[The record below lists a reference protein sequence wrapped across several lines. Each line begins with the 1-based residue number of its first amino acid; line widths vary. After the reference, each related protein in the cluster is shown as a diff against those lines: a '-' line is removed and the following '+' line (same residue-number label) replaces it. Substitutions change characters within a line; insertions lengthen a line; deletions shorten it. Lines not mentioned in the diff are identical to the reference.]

1 MEVQGCWW
9 PSNYLKVNSMNQ
21 EKSIDPIEFRN
32 ALGAFATGV
41 TVVTTNCN
49 EVGRVGLTANS
60 FNSVSLDPPMVLWSL
75 AKTSKALKFFTDAE
89 RFCVNILAADQ
100 VSISNHFASKILDK
114 FSTIAYKDGVLGTP
128 VIDDCSASFECK
140 TVFTYEG
147 GDHLIFVGEVVNF
160 IKTDKKALLYHAGRY
175 AVSEPHPIT
184 APKNEDSPSK
194 SKGFVDDYLD
204 YLLAKS
210 THKFEASFQQHL
222 DRRDIEKFQWR
233 TLVTIADYDGITLE
247 ELMAI
252 VLLEQDKQ
260 LELVHSLIESGFIHS
275 TEGLPLRYHLEKK
288 GEQEVIQLLAA
299 AKAHE
304 ADALGNFN
312 LDESR
317 TLKALL
323 KRLL

>member
-1 MEVQGCWW
+1 
-9 PSNYLKVNSMNQ
+9 MNQ
-21 EKSIDPIEFRN
+21 EKTIDPIEFRN

-41 TVVTTNCN
+41 TVVTTKCE

-75 AKTSKALKFFTDAE
+75 AKTSKALTFFTDAK

-100 VSISNHFASKILDK
+100 VSVSNHFASKTLDK
-114 FSTIAYKDGVLGTP
+114 FSTTAYKDGVLGTP

-184 APKNEDSPSK
+184 ASQKEDSPTK
-194 SKGFVDDYLD
+194 NKGFVDDYLD
-204 YLLAKS
+204 YLLAKA
-210 THKFEASFQQHL
+210 THKFEESFQQHL
-222 DRRDIEKFQWR
+222 DRRDIQKLQWR

-247 ELMAI
+247 ELMPI
-252 VLLEQDKQ
+252 VLLGHDKQ
-260 LELVHSLIESGFIHS
+260 LTLVNSMIDAGFICRVGS
-275 TEGLPLRYHLEKK
+275 KPETYVLDKK

-304 ADALGNFN
+304 ADALGNFS

>member
-1 MEVQGCWW
+1 M
-9 PSNYLKVNSMNQ
+9 SA
-21 EKSIDPIEFRN
+21 EKNIDPIEFRN

-41 TVVTTNCN
+41 TVVTTRCSK
-49 EVGRVGLTANS
+49 VGRVGLTANS

-75 AKTSKALKFFTDAE
+75 AKTSNALGFFTDAGC
-89 RFCVNILAADQ
+89 FCVNILAADQ
-100 VSISNHFASKILDK
+100 VSISNHFASKSLDK
-114 FSTIAYKDGVLGTP
+114 FATVSYRDGVLDTP
-128 VIDDCSASFECK
+128 VIDNCSASFECK

-160 IKTDKKALLYHAGRY
+160 INSDKKALLYHAGRY
-175 AVSEPHPIT
+175 AISEPHPVT
-184 APKNEDSPSK
+184 APRDEEQEAR

-204 YLLAKS
+204 YLLAKA
-210 THKFEASFQQHL
+210 THTFESSFQPHL
-222 DRRDIEKFQWR
+222 DRRNFEKYQWR
-233 TLVTIADYDGITLE
+233 TLVTIADYNGITLQ

-252 VLLEQDKQ
+252 VLLEEKEL
-260 LELVHSLIESGFIHS
+260 LELLGDMSAANYITESE
-275 TEGLPLRYHLEKK
+275 TQPVAYYLQPK
-288 GEQEVIQLLAA
+288 GEQEIVHLLAA

-304 ADALGNFN
+304 ADLLGTFS

>member
-1 MEVQGCWW
+1 M
-9 PSNYLKVNSMNQ
+9 SQ

-41 TVVTTNCN
+41 TVVTTNCD

-75 AKTSKALKFFTDAE
+75 AKTSKALKFFTDAQQ
-89 RFCVNILAADQ
+89 FCVNILAADQ
-100 VSISNHFASKILDK
+100 VSISNHFASKTLDK
-114 FSTIAYKDGVLGTP
+114 FSTIAYKDGIIGTP

-160 IKTDKKALLYHAGRY
+160 IKTDKKALIYHAGSY

-184 APKNEDSPSK
+184 APKNADNPSK
-194 SKGFVDDYLD
+194 NRGFVDDYLD
-204 YLLAKS
+204 YLLAKA
-210 THKFEASFQQHL
+210 THKFEVSFQQHL
-222 DRRDIEKFQWR
+222 DRRGIGKYQWR
-233 TLVTIADYDGITLE
+233 TLVTIADFNGITID
-247 ELMAI
+247 ELMKI
-252 VLLEQDKQ
+252 VLLEEDKQ
-260 LELVHSLIESGFIHS
+260 LELINNMIETGFIRS
-275 TEGLPLRYHLEKK
+275 TQGQPPSYHLETK
-288 GEQEVIQLLAA
+288 GEQEIIQLLAA

-304 ADALGNFN
+304 ADTLGNFS